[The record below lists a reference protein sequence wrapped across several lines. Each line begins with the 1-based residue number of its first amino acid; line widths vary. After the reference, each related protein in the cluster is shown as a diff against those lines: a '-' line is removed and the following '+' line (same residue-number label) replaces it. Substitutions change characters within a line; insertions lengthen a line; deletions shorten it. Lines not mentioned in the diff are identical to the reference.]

1 MPTETSPWQ
10 IDNRRA
16 RLQAEL
22 LQAEVDLRQPR
33 AGIANVVYQNVSV
46 PHLRLLQVTPEPR
59 TEAEDILVES
69 YVRGIDAVAAYAPS
83 PPRTSGS
90 AIYWRLVGDSSRA
103 AGIELVI
110 SMQTGQ
116 LDSDARVSNRSDLR
130 ASEVWWLAGQDQPV
144 FEQLQRSE
152 ANPWTTKGRSAAG
165 AFLFRLTE
173 QEISYVEIV
182 APADFCGA
190 ALYRHD
196 QTPESVQLS
205 YELFPEPIEKG
216 VIRRVRVRG
225 MLLPREHDLDLAQA
239 CYSQL
244 LAAPLPLTT

>member
-1 MPTETSPWQ
+1 
-10 IDNRRA
+10 
-16 RLQAEL
+16 
-22 LQAEVDLRQPR
+22 
-33 AGIANVVYQNVSV
+33 
-46 PHLRLLQVTPEPR
+46 VTPEPR
-59 TEAEDILVES
+59 TETENRLVES
-69 YVRGIDAVAAYAPS
+69 YVRGMDVVAAYAPS

-90 AIYWRLVGDSSRA
+90 EIYWRTVGDSNPT

-152 ANPWTTKGRSAAG
+152 AKPWTTAGRNAVG

-173 QEISYVEIV
+173 QETSYVEIV
-182 APADFCGA
+182 APADFRGA
-190 ALYRHD
+190 VIHRHD
-196 QTPESVQLS
+196 ETPESVQLS

-239 CYSQL
+239 CYWQL